1 MYQIRH
7 KTPPFSDLTAGN
19 LQLMNNSENF
29 LISII
34 GRDQVGVISDV
45 TGYLF
50 DIGANLADSSY
61 AVLGQ
66 GFEFSAVASFGVGQ
80 AIEDVTAGLSAL
92 PLLEDARISV
102 VPFDFATARR
112 DSATITHTVEI
123 TGGDRP
129 GLVARIS
136 EVLMDYNANIVRMS
150 SKRHVDEEGNAHYRT
165 RFAICID
172 GERVSAVEAALY
184 NTAGSLR
191 LECSLEAV

>member
-7 KTPPFSDLTAGN
+7 KTPPFSDVLAGN
-19 LQLMNNSENF
+19 SQLMSNSENF

-34 GRDQVGVISDV
+34 GRDQVGVVSDV

-50 DIGANLADSSY
+50 DVGANLADSSY

-66 GFEFSAVASFGVGQ
+66 GFEFSAVAAFGAGQ
-80 AIEDVTAGLSAL
+80 AIEDISAGLSAL
-92 PLLEDARISV
+92 PILTDARITV
-102 VPFDFATARR
+102 VPFDFATARG

-136 EVLMDYNANIVRMS
+136 EVLMDYDANIVRMS
-150 SKRHVDEEGNAHYRT
+150 SKRHVDAEGNAHYRT
-165 RFAICID
+165 RFAVCID
-172 GERVSAVEAALY
+172 GGRVTALEAALY